1 MLRNIA
7 QINEMYENRYW
18 RFMRFTSI
26 TSYFLVFIDFLI
38 ILVIFAKHEF
48 FFWTD
53 KLHFSLQRRAS
64 TQNFSIFSAGFRI
77 FLIRLTFYTSFYTA
91 FATFYFCIRVQIQ
104 FIWKFSIEESYAFS
118 RHFWANY

>member
-48 FFWTD
+48 FFGLINFTFHSNEGPPL
-53 KLHFSLQRRAS
+53 KTLAS
-64 TQNFSIFSAGFRI
+64 FPQGS
-77 FLIRLTFYTSFYTA
+77 
-91 FATFYFCIRVQIQ
+91 
-104 FIWKFSIEESYAFS
+104 AFS
-118 RHFWANY
+118 